1 MPNGKV
7 IFHIDSNFLLNYL
20 IPDNPDLNQ
29 AVKSKLERN
38 NWSNDVYRI
47 NKLAL
52 GECFKRVITYEYDSR
67 ITFDKVVLNITK
79 IKKIISDGH
88 LEIVDAPSLNNGFNT
103 HYGEIEELDTHIQDA
118 DKLIIAMFCADQDAI
133 ILYSFD
139 KMIINSE
146 KIIKYVKEIGKKI
159 KEVT

>member
-1 MPNGKV
+1 MVWDYKMV
-7 IFHIDSNFLLNYL
+7 RFHPL
-20 IPDNPDLNQ
+20 
-29 AVKSKLERN
+29 AKSRGFQLT
-38 NWSNDVYRI
+38 ND
-47 NKLAL
+47 
-52 GECFKRVITYEYDSR
+52 
-67 ITFDKVVLNITK
+67 
-79 IKKIISDGH
+79 
-88 LEIVDAPSLNNGFNT
+88 NGFIT
-103 HYGEIEELDTHIQDA
+103 HYGKIEELDTHIQDA